1 MSCLLWNNE
10 DYSVQIPSIDNEHKI
25 LIALV
30 NELDSAMNF
39 HVSFRAQFILD
50 KLTNFSNSI
59 KNHIAS
65 EERFL
70 LSNKYPELVSH
81 QLKHA
86 EIIERL
92 NKFESWFKGC
102 KIPFNEKMLLFIKD
116 LLVRHF
122 ILHDRKYGTYYLDK
136 EISSQSK

>member
-10 DYSVQIPSIDNEHKI
+10 DYSVHILSIDNEHKI
-25 LIALV
+25 LLALV
-30 NELDSAMNF
+30 NELESAMNF
-39 HVSFRAQFILD
+39 HILLQAKFMLD
-50 KLTNFSNSI
+50 KIAHFSNCI
-59 KNHIAS
+59 RNHIAS

-70 LSNKYPELVSH
+70 LSNKYPELATH

-92 NKFESWFKGC
+92 NKFESWFKEC
-102 KIPFNEKMLLFIKD
+102 NVPFNEKMILFLKD

-136 EISSQSK
+136 DLSCQPE

>member
-92 NKFESWFKGC
+92 NKFESWFKGIIERLNKFESWFKGC
-102 KIPFNEKMLLFIKD
+102 KIPFNE
-116 LLVRHF
+116 
-122 ILHDRKYGTYYLDK
+122 
-136 EISSQSK
+136 